1 MVGWRPR
8 DETETMIMNSWL
20 SLSRAAT
27 AANTSVT
34 TAAATAANAATA
46 SVRQGARKLA
56 KSAALLSA
64 LGLVAAAILNPAQA
78 ELLDDIQAKG
88 KIVIGTE
95 GVYAPYTYHDE
106 QNNLTGY
113 DVEVG
118 RAIAAELGVKAEF
131 VESPWDSLIAGLDAK
146 RYDVVINQ
154 VGSTPDRRQKFDFSQ
169 PYTSV
174 KGVLLVNQK
183 NNELTSLEQLKG
195 HKVATTITSNWGQI
209 VTGLGGE
216 IVGVQGF
223 DQAVQLVASG
233 RAEATVNSEIAWNDY
248 LSVKPNVPVKVVDRT
263 KESLN
268 SEIPFHKGNPKFAA
282 AIDQA
287 INKLRDDGTLSELS
301 LKFLHVDLSGK
312 EVDSQ
317 AEAK

>member
-1 MVGWRPR
+1 M
-8 DETETMIMNSWL
+8 
-20 SLSRAAT
+20 
-27 AANTSVT
+27 
-34 TAAATAANAATA
+34 
-46 SVRQGARKLA
+46 
-56 KSAALLSA
+56 
-64 LGLVAAAILNPAQA
+64 
-78 ELLDDIQAKG
+78 
-88 KIVIGTE
+88 
-95 GVYAPYTYHDE
+95 
-106 QNNLTGY
+106 
-113 DVEVG
+113 
-118 RAIAAELGVKAEF
+118 
-131 VESPWDSLIAGLDAK
+131 
-146 RYDVVINQ
+146 
-154 VGSTPDRRQKFDFSQ
+154 
-169 PYTSV
+169 
-174 KGVLLVNQK
+174 
-183 NNELTSLEQLKG
+183 
-195 HKVATTITSNWGQI
+195 
-209 VTGLGGE
+209 
-216 IVGVQGF
+216 QGF